1 MTFNEFGRAMYQ
13 AQLLYGIE
21 FNDPADFE
29 EIALQAWSFIGNKHI
44 KLYRWFGNVN
54 KETLTIDLPC
64 NCDIIESVTH
74 FGEDWNYTSNIYN
87 NGEMNSSFT
96 EEYIEHRKRKQ
107 HPLYSHGHYI
117 HYDRVKDK
125 LYFDKPYCNI
135 QILYKGIQLD
145 DEGLPYI
152 NDKEVIAIATFVAYV
167 MKYKEALQTNNPNLL
182 RIAQGLQI
190 RWNALVDE
198 ARCPEELDQNSMD
211 EILDVK
217 TSWDRKVYGKSYFP
231 LIK

>member
-1 MTFNEFGRAMYQ
+1 
-13 AQLLYGIE
+13 
-21 FNDPADFE
+21 
-29 EIALQAWSFIGNKHI
+29 
-44 KLYRWFGNVN
+44 
-54 KETLTIDLPC
+54 
-64 NCDIIESVTH
+64 
-74 FGEDWNYTSNIYN
+74 
-87 NGEMNSSFT
+87 
-96 EEYIEHRKRKQ
+96 
-107 HPLYSHGHYI
+107 
-117 HYDRVKDK
+117 
-125 LYFDKPYCNI
+125 
-135 QILYKGIQLD
+135 
-145 DEGLPYI
+145 
-152 NDKEVIAIATFVAYV
+152 